1 MAGFRDIGVQV
12 GQYLSDLR
20 KPDGTSIRTDLVGAA
35 TSTVGAAVRSTG
47 ITGAT
52 AMAKIENG
60 QSFQYVKPG
69 TSQMGKGLDLPNR
82 KFNPLEQFAS
92 YTPLWTLACLEPKQF
107 NDPRSYRDSPSNLKH
122 VVFASGGRFDKQRV
136 TIEGPQAGGQVPE
149 YFVNNFQMNC
159 IIAAND
165 KTGNSNAIKFSFDIY
180 EPYSMGLLLQSLQVA
195 AKKAKYTN
203 YLQNA
208 PYVLRLDF
216 MGYDENGQ
224 QYKSV
229 KPKFFTMKLVSV
241 KFSVT
246 ESGSMYKVEGIPYNH
261 HGFSD
266 AVNVAYNDVKIEAS
280 KTVPTDAKFPA
291 GSVGDL
297 LVTGENSL
305 CAFLNKNEEKLKQE
319 GKVTY
324 PDIYEIQF
332 PENASDFNTEQPKDT
347 TPKTATVNP
356 YAPPPRVLV
365 QGGGAV
371 APTPPVITKNEVGAS
386 MITYL
391 NTQGGNFK
399 FAKNEVRDE
408 KTGKIVRDSMVVDPK
423 SRAFQFA
430 QGQSLTAIIN
440 QVILSSDYAKRAID
454 PANKIEGFI
463 KWFKLD
469 VQIQLQA
476 DKFDDLIG
484 DYPMKIIYRVVPFM
498 VHESIFQTPNSV
510 SIGYHELKKKI
521 VKAYEYIY
529 TGNNVDIIKF
539 DININNLFFT
549 GSDASA
555 AAKSGLVAAPD
566 NQGPGGNNPQ
576 KAVKTG
582 KGDASKEAQTAN
594 TGRSRPRRSQDSLAT
609 TKGGDQTTSPEREV
623 AKTFHKAVITG
634 SSADMITID
643 LEILGDPYYM
653 VDSGISNYFAKP
665 LDSDGKGVSLETED
679 GTMNYEGNDVYIF
692 LTFKTPVDINEN
704 TGLYDISARES
715 ESPFGGI
722 YRVTMC
728 ENTFNDGVFKQ
739 KLKCLRSPAQD
750 KDFDGDVLT
759 QDKAESNAVKVG
771 EALRDANSPQDSPV
785 DSEQK
790 QLLRAA
796 KSAVASGDNAAA
808 AEALGRIRQN
818 RGVA

>member
-1 MAGFRDIGVQV
+1 MAAFRDIGTQV
-12 GQYLSDLR
+12 GQFLSDLR
-20 KPDGTSIRTDLVGAA
+20 KPDGTTIRTDITSAAVSAVG
-35 TSTVGAAVRSTG
+35 SAVRSTG
-47 ITGAT
+47 TQAAT
-52 AMAKIENG
+52 AMAKVVNG
-60 QSFQYVKPG
+60 QSFQYVQPG
-69 TSQMGKGLDLPNR
+69 TNQMGKGLDLPSR

-107 NDPRSYRDSPSNLKH
+107 NDPRSYRDSPSKLKH
-122 VVFASGGRFDKQRV
+122 VVLASGGRFDKQRV
-136 TIEGPQAGGQVPE
+136 TIEGPTAGGQIPE
-149 YFVNNFQMNC
+149 YFINNFQMNC
-159 IIAAND
+159 VISAND
-165 KTGNSNAIKFSFDIY
+165 KTGNSNAIKFSFDVY
-180 EPYSMGLLLQSLQVA
+180 EPYSMGLLLQSLQVS
-195 AKKAKYTN
+195 AKKAGYTN

-216 MGYDENGQ
+216 MGYDENGI

-229 KPKFFTMKLVSV
+229 KPKFFTMKLVSC

-280 KTVPTDAKFPA
+280 KTVPVDAKFPA

-305 CAFLNKNEEKLKQE
+305 CAYLNKNEEKLKQQ

-347 TPKTATVNP
+347 TPKTATINP
-356 YAPPPRVLV
+356 YAPPPKVLV

-371 APTPPVITKNEVGAS
+371 APTPPEITKNEVGKS
-386 MITYL
+386 PITYL

-423 SRAFQFA
+423 TRAFQFA

-454 PANKIEGFI
+454 PANKLNGFI
-463 KWFKLD
+463 KWFRLD

-498 VHESIFQTPNSV
+498 VHESIFQPPNSV
-510 SIGYHELKKKI
+510 SVGYNELKKKI

-529 TGNNVDIIKF
+529 TGRNVDIIKF

-549 GSDASA
+549 GSEASA
-555 AAKSGLVAAPD
+555 AAKSGMVAAPD

-582 KGDASKEAQTAN
+582 KGDATKEAQTAN
-594 TGRSRPRRSQDSLAT
+594 TGRSRPHRSAESLAAS
-609 TKGGDQTTSPEREV
+609 KGGDQTTSPEREV
-623 AKTFHKAVITG
+623 AKTFHKAFITG
-634 SSADMITID
+634 SSADMICVD
-643 LEILGDPYYM
+643 LEILGDPYWM

-665 LDSDGKGVSLETED
+665 ADTDGKGVSLITED
-679 GTMNYEGNDVYIF
+679 ETMNYEGNDVYIYI
-692 LTFKTPVDINEN
+692 TFKTPVDVNEN
-704 TGLYDISARES
+704 TGLYDISARQS

-739 KLKCLRSPAQD
+739 KLKCFRQPSQEQD
-750 KDFDGDVLT
+750 YDGDVLK
-759 QDKAESNAVKVG
+759 QDRQESVAAKVG
-771 EALRDANSPQDSPV
+771 DALRDANSPQDSPV
-785 DSEQK
+785 DNEQK
-790 QLLRAA
+790 RLLRAA
-796 KSAVASGDNAAA
+796 NSAVASGDAAAA
-808 AEALGRIRQN
+808 AEALGRLRQN